1 MASFLRL
8 SLLPAVS
15 WNMAGGVFVIEQR
28 KRRKHADDNGSLIG
42 NWSTSSD
49 SVHHACLD
57 VSFPPKMRF
66 IFAGGGG
73 GAAGQIRLSRK
84 VPRHLTHSFS
94 CRNLESTKV
103 MFGNKE
109 TPVN

>member
-28 KRRKHADDNGSLIG
+28 KRRKRADDNGSLIG

-57 VSFPPKMRF
+57 FSFPPKMRF
-66 IFAGGGG
+66 IFAGGGKCVSFLQ
-73 GAAGQIRLSRK
+73 GAAAVQQDR
-84 VPRHLTHSFS
+84 
-94 CRNLESTKV
+94 
-103 MFGNKE
+103 FGYLARSLGTSHILFPAE
-109 TPVN
+109 IWSLRR